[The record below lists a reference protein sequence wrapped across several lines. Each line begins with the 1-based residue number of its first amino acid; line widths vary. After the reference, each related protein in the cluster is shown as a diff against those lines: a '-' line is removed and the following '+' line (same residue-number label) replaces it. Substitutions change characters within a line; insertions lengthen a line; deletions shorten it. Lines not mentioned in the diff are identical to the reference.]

1 MRHLNMWV
9 LLSMLLVAQTAR
21 ADEAAEIQQLRELLL
36 EIKSD
41 YDARILDLETRLAK
55 AERKTS
61 RAVEIAEDTA
71 ITAGAGQSGPNTFN
85 PAIGSVLVGRYT
97 NLDNNWESVPGFASD
112 GELGPGDS
120 GFSLGESEIN
130 FKAAIDGLFYGN
142 LTLALEDDAGD
153 TEVGVEEA
161 WVQTLGL
168 PYGFTARGGRYF
180 SGIGYLNS
188 FHRHADDFTDRPLP
202 YQAFFGG
209 QYIED
214 GAQVRWLAPTRLFF
228 EVGAELNWG
237 DRFPATGGGS
247 SADAWD
253 VFAHLGGDL
262 GSSHS
267 WQVGMSYMSFDN
279 NDRAAGEDEADTFNG
294 DSDLVG
300 IDFVWKWAPNGN
312 SSVRNFKLQG
322 EYFQRE
328 EDGDFGGLDY
338 NGDQDGWYL
347 QGVWQFAPRWRVGYR
362 HDQMD
367 SDNGDLL
374 VGTVL
379 EDPDHTPQRDSVM
392 FDWSASE
399 YSRIRLQYTYDQVER
414 DSDNQLTLQYIMSL
428 GAHGAHQF

>member
-9 LLSMLLVAQTAR
+9 LLSVALVAQTAH
-21 ADEAAEIQQLRELLL
+21 ADAAAEIQQLRELLL
-36 EIKSD
+36 EIRSD

-142 LTLALEDDAGD
+142 LTLALEDDSGD

-161 WVQTLGL
+161 WVQTLGV

-180 SGIGYLNS
+180 SCIGYLTS
-188 FHRHADDFTDRPLP
+188 FQRHADDFTDRPLP

-214 GAQVRWLAPTRLFF
+214 GAQMRWLAPT
-228 EVGAELNWG
+228 
-237 DRFPATGGGS
+237 
-247 SADAWD
+247 
-253 VFAHLGGDL
+253 
-262 GSSHS
+262 
-267 WQVGMSYMSFDN
+267 
-279 NDRAAGEDEADTFNG
+279 
-294 DSDLVG
+294 
-300 IDFVWKWAPNGN
+300 
-312 SSVRNFKLQG
+312 
-322 EYFQRE
+322 
-328 EDGDFGGLDY
+328 
-338 NGDQDGWYL
+338 
-347 QGVWQFAPRWRVGYR
+347 
-362 HDQMD
+362 
-367 SDNGDLL
+367 
-374 VGTVL
+374 
-379 EDPDHTPQRDSVM
+379 
-392 FDWSASE
+392 
-399 YSRIRLQYTYDQVER
+399 
-414 DSDNQLTLQYIMSL
+414 
-428 GAHGAHQF
+428 